1 MEKLSAQ
8 GSISIRRVRNGD
20 TLFLSFNT
28 NGIALFQGVDS
39 SSGEVSPDWTVEAN
53 QPVITPVVNSA
64 KGNPVTTQYHSWKY
78 LGVTLSFTGATVGDF
93 IKDSTGKF
101 AINTSTG
108 ALKIIKNLASTTNF
122 ASDLLE
128 YQCVAT
134 LDGVEYNLSKSIEI
148 MITTFGASSYI
159 GLITATTEQLTA
171 TVSSTTL
178 NAELRLAKGSVDFY
192 PKWYKGNLSTP
203 WTGKNGSK
211 SPVATRTDVDGTTL
225 FICEFYKSEGDTT
238 PVYRAGIR
246 IIDTLDDFQVVFGI
260 TSANK
265 TVDVGKPVE
274 VTGRVVNMRTN
285 AEVAADGTWNLYVM
299 NTKDWTTIRS
309 TSGLKSAGYNKI
321 TISTDDTDRDG
332 EFNDVEV
339 IGDVTWNE

>member
-39 SSGEVSPDWTVEAN
+39 STGEISPDWTVEAN
-53 QPVITPVVNSA
+53 QPVITPVCNSA
-64 KGNPVTTQYHSWKY
+64 KGNPVSLQYHSWKY
-78 LGVTLSFTGATVGDF
+78 LGNTLAFTGAAVGEY

-101 AINTSTG
+101 AINTSNG
-108 ALKIIKNLASTTNF
+108 ALKIISNLASKDNF

-134 LDGVEYNLSKSIEI
+134 LDGVEYNLSKSVEI
-148 MITTFGASSYI
+148 MISMFGASSYV
-159 GLITATTEQLTA
+159 GLITSTTEQLTS
-171 TVSSTTL
+171 TVSQTTL
-178 NAELRLAKGSVDFY
+178 TAELRLARSSVDFY
-192 PKWYKGNLSTP
+192 PKWYKGSLSKP
-203 WTGKNGSK
+203 WSDKNGNK
-211 SPVATRTDVDGTTL
+211 KPVITRSDVDGTTL

-238 PVYRAGIR
+238 PVFRAGIR

-265 TVDVGKPVE
+265 GVDVGMPVE

-285 AEVAADGTWNLYVM
+285 AEVEVDGTWNLYVM
-299 NTKDWTTIRS
+299 NTKDWSTIRS
-309 TSGLKSAGYNKI
+309 TSGLKSEGKNVI

-339 IGDVTWNE
+339 VGDVTWNE

>member
-148 MITTFGASSYI
+148 MITTYGASSYI
-159 GLITATTEQLTA
+159 G
-171 TVSSTTL
+171 
-178 NAELRLAKGSVDFY
+178 
-192 PKWYKGNLSTP
+192 
-203 WTGKNGSK
+203 
-211 SPVATRTDVDGTTL
+211 
-225 FICEFYKSEGDTT
+225 
-238 PVYRAGIR
+238 
-246 IIDTLDDFQVVFGI
+246 
-260 TSANK
+260 
-265 TVDVGKPVE
+265 
-274 VTGRVVNMRTN
+274 
-285 AEVAADGTWNLYVM
+285 
-299 NTKDWTTIRS
+299 
-309 TSGLKSAGYNKI
+309 
-321 TISTDDTDRDG
+321 
-332 EFNDVEV
+332 
-339 IGDVTWNE
+339 